1 MKRTVKIAAL
11 MKELDLEIDDLR
23 WYLAAQHSE
32 RLLQYR
38 DRPDDLARL
47 IWSGVLERELYDME
61 ERLVEELQ
69 RDLDRGLRDEAGVRE
84 ILAKAAASRAGR
96 YAPPQP

>member
-1 MKRTVKIAAL
+1 MRRTVKIIDL

-23 WYLAAQHSE
+23 WYLATQQSE

-38 DRPDDLARL
+38 TRPGDLARL
-47 IWSGVLERELYDME
+47 IWSGALERELYNME

-69 RDLDRGLRDEAGVRE
+69 RDLDQGLRDEAGVRE
-84 ILAKAAASRAGR
+84 IMAKAGAARAGR
-96 YAPPQP
+96 YTPQP